1 MGSSSL
7 AGDQCLGV
15 LSLSRWTTR
24 EVPTSVFIGEELCQ
38 LRSLPCSIFWEE
50 KGATENEMVGWHH
63 QLNGC
68 EFAQTSGAGEGQG
81 SVLQSTGWQSQ
92 T

>member
-50 KGATENEMVGWHH
+50 KGGTENEMVGWHH

-68 EFAQTSGAGEGQG
+68 EFAQTSGADEGQG
-81 SVLQSTGWQSQ
+81 SVLQSMGWQSQ
-92 T
+92 I